1 MSQPEID
8 TQNDFLFGM
17 SARRLHPLMA
27 VEITTREQAYRTAAW
42 IIEMGSLLPAESETT
57 FDMIH
62 QAVQG
67 T

>member
-1 MSQPEID
+1 MPEQVD

-42 IIEMGSLLPAESETT
+42 IIEMGHLLPAESQVT
-57 FDMIH
+57 FDQIH
-62 QAVQG
+62 RAVQG